1 MLQQCLDGT
10 DPGMPLVPAS
20 DHQWSL
26 QNQSLSCPLSPGAAT
41 TILGSLTPYYRLTM
55 SSQIGQNYSTE
66 VVAAVSHLH
75 CRPSTPTSL
84 WASIWTAT
92 LWLWRV
98 WATSL
103 ANWPWRS
110 TRALKHLLKM
120 PSQCSSWTLF
130 LEVQK
135 PSQEEWG
142 KSQDAIEAA
151 LLLETNLKQAILDL
165 HGLRSARADPHIC
178 DFLETHFLDKEVK
191 LIKKTG
197 DHPTNL
203 HSLAGPQAGLD
214 EYLFKRLTLKQ
225 D

>member
-1 MLQQCLDGT
+1 
-10 DPGMPLVPAS
+10 
-20 DHQWSL
+20 
-26 QNQSLSCPLSPGAAT
+26 
-41 TILGSLTPYYRLTM
+41 
-55 SSQIGQNYSTE
+55 
-66 VVAAVSHLH
+66 
-75 CRPSTPTSL
+75 
-84 WASIWTAT
+84 
-92 LWLWRV
+92 
-98 WATSL
+98 
-103 ANWPWRS
+103 
-110 TRALKHLLKM
+110 M